1 VRPIRHRLATVEQ
14 ERAVLAEEQAAFR
27 RLATF
32 VAQDPL
38 PGEIFATVAA
48 ELGGLLQ
55 AEMTHLHRYEGPRR
69 WTVVGA
75 WSTRDHLPLGLEWT
89 DDGGLLQR
97 TIVLTGRP
105 TRIHDYELAMISIA
119 PELQRLGAR
128 SSVGAPIVV
137 DGRVWGMV
145 AACSCQDP
153 LPTLTEPRLMDF
165 AELVGSAVASAESR
179 LALSRLADAQAA
191 LRRVATLIAREPR
204 PGPVFTAVAEEA
216 RGLIGSD
223 ITTILHLQPE
233 GMATLVAGAGAP
245 FSELPTGTQVP
256 TGAGTVSALVRA
268 SGRPERLDRFD
279 PDSGVLA
286 SYLHRLGIHSAVG
299 APIAVE
305 GRVWGVLLAGSAD
318 PLPTGTEAR
327 LAEFAELAA
336 VAVANVEA
344 RAELAG
350 SRARIVSASDE
361 ARRRIERDLHD
372 GIQQRLVSLGL
383 ELREAQY
390 AIESRP
396 REAERQIDAVADG
409 LTRALDDLREISRG
423 IHPAVLAGGLA
434 PALKALARRSPLPVE
449 LDVGRL
455 EPVPEPVGVAI
466 YYVVSEAFTNAAKH
480 GHATVVRLDARR
492 KNGSIRVAVTDDG
505 VGGADPARGSGL
517 IGLSDRIGAIGGRL
531 TIESPP
537 GRGTAIVAELPT
549 AAP

>member
-1 VRPIRHRLATVEQ
+1 VRPLRHRLATVEQ

-75 WSTRDHLPLGLEWT
+75 WSVQDHLELGLEWT
-89 DDGGLLQR
+89 DDGGLLER
-97 TIVLTGRP
+97 SIVQTGRP

-145 AACSCQDP
+145 AACSRADP
-153 LPTLTEPRLMDF
+153 LPPTTERRLTDF

-179 LALSRLADAQAA
+179 LALSRLVDSQAA
-191 LRRVATLIAREPR
+191 LRRVATLIAREPT
-204 PGPVFTAVAEEA
+204 PTAVFAAVAEEA
-216 RGLIGSD
+216 RVLIGSD
-223 ITTILHLQPE
+223 ITAILHLQPE

-245 FSELPTGTQVP
+245 YSELPAGSTVP
-256 TGAGTVSALVRA
+256 TGSGTISALVRE
-268 SGRPERLDRFD
+268 SGKPQRLDRFD
-279 PDSGVLA
+279 PDSGVLTA
-286 SYLHRLGIHSAVG
+286 YLHRLGVHSAVG
-299 APIAVE
+299 APIEVE
-305 GRVWGVLLAGSAD
+305 GRLWGVLLAGSSD
-318 PLPTGTEAR
+318 PLPTRTEAR
-327 LAEFAELAA
+327 LADFAELAA
-336 VAVANVEA
+336 VAIANAEA

-383 ELREAQY
+383 ELREAQF
-390 AIESRP
+390 AIVDRP
-396 REAERQIDAVADG
+396 RDAEQRIDAIADG

-423 IHPAVLAGGLA
+423 IHPAVLAGGLT

-449 LDVGRL
+449 LDIGRL
-455 EPVPEPVGVAI
+455 EPVPEPIGVAI
-466 YYVVSEAFTNAAKH
+466 YYLVSEAFTNAAKH
-480 GHATVVRLDARR
+480 GRATVVRLDAARDE
-492 KNGSIRVAVTDDG
+492 GMIRVAVTDDG
-505 VGGADPARGSGL
+505 IGGADPRRGSGL
-517 IGLSDRIGAIGGRL
+517 IGLSDRIGALGGRL
-531 TIESPP
+531 VIESPP
-537 GRGTAIVAELPT
+537 GRGTAIVAELPA

>member
-1 VRPIRHRLATVEQ
+1 VRPIRQRLATVEQ
-14 ERAVLAEEQAAFR
+14 ERAALAEEQAAFR

-38 PGEIFATVAA
+38 PGEIFQTVAA

-55 AEMTHLHRYEGPRR
+55 AEMTHLHRYEGRHR
-69 WTVVGA
+69 WSVVGA
-75 WSTRDHLPLGLEWT
+75 WSVHDHLPLGLEWT

-97 TIVLTGRP
+97 TIVQTGRP
-105 TRIHDYELAMISIA
+105 TRIHDYDLAMISIA

-145 AACSCQDP
+145 AACSCADP
-153 LPTLTEPRLMDF
+153 LPASTEWRMMDF
-165 AELVGSAVASAESR
+165 AELVGSAVASAEGR
-179 LALSRLADAQAA
+179 LALSRLADSQAA
-191 LRRVATLIAREPR
+191 LRRVATLIAREPG
-204 PGPVFTAVAEEA
+204 PGEVFNAVAEEA

-223 ITTILHLQPE
+223 VTTILQLQPE

-245 FSELPTGTQVP
+245 YSELPAGTQVP

-268 SGRPERLDRFD
+268 SGRPERSDRFE
-279 PDSGVLA
+279 PDSGALA
-286 SYLHRLGIHSAVG
+286 AYLHRLGVHSAVG
-299 APIAVE
+299 APIEVE
-305 GRVWGVLLAGSAD
+305 GRLWGILLAGSAD
-318 PLPTGTEAR
+318 PLPERTEAR
-327 LAEFAELAA
+327 LADFAELAA
-336 VAVANVEA
+336 VAIANAEA

-350 SRARIVSASDE
+350 SRARIVSAADE
-361 ARRRIERDLHD
+361 TRRRIERDLHD

-390 AIESRP
+390 AIEDRP
-396 REAERQIDAVADG
+396 HEAEQRMDAIADG

-449 LDVGRL
+449 VHVGRL
-455 EPVPEPVGVAI
+455 EPVPEPIGVAI

-480 GHATVVRLDARR
+480 GRASVVRLDAERAD
-492 KNGSIRVAVTDDG
+492 GTIRVAVRDDG

-517 IGLSDRIGAIGGRL
+517 IGLSDRIGAIGGKL
-531 TIESPP
+531 AIDSPP
-537 GRGTAIVAELPT
+537 GRGTAIVAELP
-549 AAP
+549 A